1 MPDKKVEKKLV
12 DLGIVRKALLM
23 TCNSVEQF
31 VTNFDA
37 DRDSCQI
44 PVRLENLDRV
54 YRDFLKVQGEIE
66 KHDTA
71 ERLEEHLS
79 ERVVF
84 EGRYCAAKGFLLS
97 NRAVDLNQTVL
108 NATRVRILKSVASD
122 ISQRSQPVLAKVAGV
137 VPLPKRQFPSKFAA
151 NVVASDA
158 KPNAPSCFAC
168 SDRHFMFQC
177 QSFAKMP
184 VSQRRDLVSQRKLC
198 WNCFR
203 TGHQARSCT
212 SKFSCRSCR
221 DRHHTLLHDPSQP
234 GKSSSAPAVTSKS
247 HEALSV
253 PSTSAPGPASTS
265 QQVSMSVQSQASTV
279 LLQTVALHVVDVH
292 GKSFEA
298 RALLD
303 SGSMSNFISS
313 DLANLLAIPQSEADV
328 SVAGIGQSH
337 CKLKRAVS
345 ATVRSRIGSF
355 STQLR
360 FLVIDH
366 PTTNL
371 PTIHVK
377 LSSWKLPK
385 VELADPQF
393 HVPNKI
399 DLVIGGEVYWDL
411 HTGKKLSLGRGLPYL
426 IETRFGWTLCGSTS
440 QDSTDSVACQL
451 SSTDALLD
459 STLQR
464 FWEIETI
471 PKQSVHSTTEK
482 ACEEFYAAT
491 TSRDPAG
498 RYVVR
503 LPRADNPEILYQKV
517 ASALKTVPP
526 AYYWSDSTTVIQWL
540 RSSPGRW
547 KTFVANRVSQIQA
560 ATPIDKWNHV
570 AGADNPADD
579 ISRGLDPSDL
589 LIKERWWTGPAWLKL
604 SPEQWPAGALPAAE
618 PPEFVQE
625 IRKAPVVAMTSV
637 QITFAEEL
645 FSRYSSFSK
654 LRRTVAWCLR
664 YLQTLRDRAI
674 TRRRDQTSLVA
685 PRNPSAPSQP
695 LNSDELHS
703 ADRIIVR
710 LAQRESFPDEY
721 SNLSAGVLVSK
732 SSPLKW
738 LKAYVDE
745 FGLIRVG
752 GRLSNL
758 TPGRPSDFSSSLGLS
773 HQPTPPP
780 VASVV
785 PVLCHAG

>member
-1 MPDKKVEKKLV
+1 MKLKIYVPHFRGFNQQQRNTLFAFFLLEAVNTVVAASVHDGKEKFVASASGRSKPFSIRDRSRSVQKCRTKKVEKKLA

-66 KHDTA
+66 KHDAA

-84 EGRYCAAKGFLLS
+84 KGRYCAAKGFLLS

-108 NATRVRILKSVASD
+108 NATVHQPEAPVHGTFHLRLPQIDLPKFSGDFSKWLSFRDTYASMVHSNADIPTVAKLQYLIQSLEGEARKPFESVDIEADNYAAVWDALLKSIYDLPAVKKESADSLQELVDEFQRHVKALAKLNEPVQHWDTPLVNLLSYKLDPSTLRAWEEKTSQEEDVKYNDLVEFLYQRVRILKSVASD
-122 ISQRSQPVLAKVAGV
+122 ISQRSQQVPAKVAGV
-137 VPLPKRQFPSKFAA
+137 VPPPKRQFPSKFAA

-168 SDRHFMFQC
+168 SDRHFLFQC

-221 DRHHTLLHDPSQP
+221 DRHHTLLLHDPSQP

-303 SGSMSNFISS
+303 SGSMSNFMSS
-313 DLANLLAIPQSEADV
+313 ELANLLAIPQSEADV

-337 CKLKRAVS
+337 
-345 ATVRSRIGSF
+345 SRLELCAAHL
-355 STQLR
+355 STQ
-360 FLVIDH
+360 
-366 PTTNL
+366 
-371 PTIHVK
+371 
-377 LSSWKLPK
+377 
-385 VELADPQF
+385 
-393 HVPNKI
+393 
-399 DLVIGGEVYWDL
+399 
-411 HTGKKLSLGRGLPYL
+411 
-426 IETRFGWTLCGSTS
+426 
-440 QDSTDSVACQL
+440 
-451 SSTDALLD
+451 
-459 STLQR
+459 
-464 FWEIETI
+464 
-471 PKQSVHSTTEK
+471 
-482 ACEEFYAAT
+482 
-491 TSRDPAG
+491 
-498 RYVVR
+498 
-503 LPRADNPEILYQKV
+503 LYQKV

-526 AYYWSDSTTVIQWL
+526 AYFWSDSTTVIQWL

-560 ATPIDKWNHV
+560 ATPFDKWNHV

-589 LIKERWWTGPAWLKL
+589 LTKERWWTGPA
-604 SPEQWPAGALPAAE
+604 
-618 PPEFVQE
+618 
-625 IRKAPVVAMTSV
+625 
-637 QITFAEEL
+637 
-645 FSRYSSFSK
+645 
-654 LRRTVAWCLR
+654 
-664 YLQTLRDRAI
+664 
-674 TRRRDQTSLVA
+674 
-685 PRNPSAPSQP
+685 
-695 LNSDELHS
+695 
-703 ADRIIVR
+703 
-710 LAQRESFPDEY
+710 
-721 SNLSAGVLVSK
+721 
-732 SSPLKW
+732 
-738 LKAYVDE
+738 
-745 FGLIRVG
+745 
-752 GRLSNL
+752 
-758 TPGRPSDFSSSLGLS
+758 
-773 HQPTPPP
+773 
-780 VASVV
+780 
-785 PVLCHAG
+785 